1 MKNYIFL
8 LLVAILVMSCN
19 SDDTSST
26 EDTASAN
33 LESKEE
39 HNEGVELLYGNWES
53 DEDLANYLWENVF
66 NNYEWYD
73 NETNKEVYGE
83 DAAYDLSFEMCEGME
98 EYFDSRTKGEDA
110 WVQVGVPNPE
120 WTKYGGF
127 QVTAEGKYNSEL

>member
-1 MKNYIFL
+1 
-8 LLVAILVMSCN
+8 MSEKVYVRKVE
-19 SDDTSST
+19 TWT
-26 EDTASAN
+26 VSAGSEPIEVN
-33 LESKEE
+33 VDALRNCEPPY
-39 HNEGVELLYGNWES
+39 EGES
-53 DEDLANYLWENVF
+53 DEDLATYLWENVF

-73 NETNKEVYGE
+73 NDTNKEVYGE

-127 QVTAEGKYNSEL
+127 QVTAEGKYNSEW